1 MAGAMQGC
9 PGVINAM
16 KDRYAVIGHPIAHSK
31 SPDIHSAFAAQTD
44 QDIEYEAI
52 EAPLDGFKDTV
63 SELVAK
69 GYKGV
74 NVTVPFKFEAF
85 QLASQLRMQ
94 AKQAGAVNTLLF
106 SDGSIIGENTD
117 GIGLVRDIEQNLH
130 KPILSKRVL
139 ILGAGGAAEGV
150 LHPILNAAPSQL
162 VIANRSVSKA
172 IAMIEK
178 VKDLVQYRSIVF
190 GACAFAE
197 LKGQKFDIIINATS
211 VGLQDARL
219 PIPDDIF
226 ADGSLAY
233 DMMYG
238 KDTPFMKQA
247 REAGAVVVDG
257 LGMLVE
263 QAAEAFYCWR
273 NVRPHTKPIIDR
285 LRA

>member
-1 MAGAMQGC
+1 MVGAMQDC
-9 PGVINAM
+9 LGVISSM
-16 KDRYAVIGHPIAHSK
+16 TDKYAVIGHPIAHSK
-31 SPDIHSAFAAQTD
+31 SPAIHSTFATQTN

-63 SELVAK
+63 TDLIEK
-69 GYKGV
+69 GYKGI
-74 NVTVPFKFEAF
+74 NITVPFKFEAF
-85 QLASQLRMQ
+85 ELAHQLRMQ
-94 AKQAGAVNTLLF
+94 ARQAGAVNTLLF
-106 SDGSIIGENTD
+106 SDGNIIGDNTD

-162 VIANRSVSKA
+162 VIANRSFDKA
-172 IAMIEK
+172 VAMLEK
-178 VKDLVQYRSIVF
+178 VKGLVQYRSIIF
-190 GACAFAE
+190 GACAFKD

-211 VGLQDARL
+211 AGLQDAEL

-238 KDTPFMKQA
+238 KETPFMTQA

-273 NVRPHTKPIIDR
+273 NVRPETTSVIDK
-285 LRA
+285 LRV